1 MSGMKELVKRVAA
14 EMQAPAAR
22 VRLVRQTA
30 AMLAELEAH
39 CEMAAAVIHDA
50 VAALAE
56 RSPEGEP
63 DAALARRLAYLQAA
77 CFKVAD
83 ALAIVQAEAPG
94 CSTSTPPR
102 LPSSSGDW
110 ASPLWSRQGDSSELP
125 TLRAVRRAG
134 LPARARGGSRPAT
147 CRASRP
153 APSSSRFASR
163 ERPAAS
169 QRSRPSKQPLV
180 GRPS

>member
-22 VRLVRQTA
+22 VRMVRQTA

-94 CSTSTPPR
+94 CFDFDTATLAELERR
-102 LPSSSGDW
+102 LGVPVTE
-110 ASPLWSRQGDSSELP
+110 P
-125 TLRAVRRAG
+125 AG
-134 LPARARGGSRPAT
+134 
-147 CRASRP
+147 
-153 APSSSRFASR
+153 
-163 ERPAAS
+163 
-169 QRSRPSKQPLV
+169 
-180 GRPS
+180 

>member
-39 CEMAAAVIHDA
+39 CEVAAAVIHDA

-77 CFKVAD
+77 CINVAD
-83 ALAIVQAEAPG
+83 ALALVEAEAPG
-94 CSTSTPPR
+94 CLAIDSATLAELERR
-102 LPSSSGDW
+102 LGGPVVE
-110 ASPLWSRQGDSSELP
+110 P
-125 TLRAVRRAG
+125 AG
-134 LPARARGGSRPAT
+134 
-147 CRASRP
+147 
-153 APSSSRFASR
+153 
-163 ERPAAS
+163 
-169 QRSRPSKQPLV
+169 
-180 GRPS
+180 